1 MKSSVK
7 AAIYTLL
14 TLVVAV
20 GGVVIGAYFFITK
33 TSWGIYVILAV
44 LIAALIYCIY
54 SIWKT
59 YFIDI
64 II

>member
-7 AAIYTLL
+7 AIIYTLL

-20 GGVVIGAYFFITK
+20 GVVIGAYFFITK

-59 YFIDI
+59 YFIEI
-64 II
+64 KI

>member
-7 AAIYTLL
+7 AIIYTVL

-20 GGVVIGAYFFITK
+20 GVCTAAYFFIVK

-54 SIWKT
+54 NIWKT
-59 YFIDI
+59 YFTEIKI
-64 II
+64 

>member
-7 AAIYTLL
+7 AIIYTLL

-20 GGVVIGAYFFITK
+20 GVCTAAYFFIVK

>member
-7 AAIYTLL
+7 AIIYTLL

-20 GGVVIGAYFFITK
+20 GVCTAAYFFIVK

-59 YFIDI
+59 YFIEI
-64 II
+64 KI

>member
-7 AAIYTLL
+7 AIIYTLL
-14 TLVVAV
+14 TLVVVAGV
-20 GGVVIGAYFFITK
+20 GTAAYFFIVK
-33 TSWGIYVILAV
+33 TSWGICVILAV

-59 YFIDI
+59 CFEEIKI
-64 II
+64 